1 MKMQKKMFNRF
12 TLLILALCCSAAVF
26 FVDKEKDEGISLETL
41 MPVKSEGSF
50 VLNNKVRVVKVY
62 DGDTLDIVRQNGK
75 KMKVRLYGID
85 APEKGQSFSNTAKV
99 FLEDA
104 AKDRQ
109 FTMDIRYKDKYNRY
123 VAVLFDDNG
132 IALQEDLIRNGFAWV
147 YPRFCDDVML
157 CVGWESVEEEAI
169 RTRQGL
175 WQDKNPLSPWDFK
188 RGAKVD

>member
-1 MKMQKKMFNRF
+1 MKINKKMFNKY
-12 TLLILALCCSAAVF
+12 TLAIIALFCSAAVF
-26 FVDKEKDEGISLETL
+26 FAEKDQEGGINIETF
-41 MPVKSEGSF
+41 MPVEAERSV
-50 VLNNKVRVVKVY
+50 VLNNKVQIVKVY
-62 DGDTLDIVRQNGK
+62 DGDTVDVVRQGGK

-85 APEKGQSFSNTAKV
+85 APEKGQKFCNTARV

-104 AKDRQ
+104 AKDRL
-109 FTMDIRYKDKYNRY
+109 FTMDVRYKDKYNRY

-157 CVGWESVEEEAI
+157 CVGWENVEDEAM

-175 WQDKNPLSPWDFK
+175 WQDDHPLSPWDFK
-188 RGAKVD
+188 HSNK